1 MTIQLERFDIAV
13 SETDVHVYSLNVGD
27 TCSSFL
33 TIKNSAAGKF
43 FALKLSRGGPRP
55 KIIFNVIFVEG
66 RQSYQMLF
74 TGSKNID
81 PSWIYRIFKI
91 AKYIQLPCGR
101 ALYSRLSQNF
111 KF

>member
-43 FALKLSRGGPRP
+43 FALKLSVLVKGAGGGVPDE
-55 KIIFNVIFVEG
+55 N
-66 RQSYQMLF
+66 
-74 TGSKNID
+74 NI
-81 PSWIYRIFKI
+81 
-91 AKYIQLPCGR
+91 
-101 ALYSRLSQNF
+101 
-111 KF
+111 